1 MDTGTESPLPD
12 DAAIPAVTPVAPP
25 RPAGVAAS
33 TAAAAPVLAGSGSVA
48 PAASVAAGSVPGTGG
63 GSSAGLAS
71 GASGPGG
78 SQVFDAAVAFAHA
91 VAGDAKMKSG
101 ESVVEHA
108 LGTARLLG
116 ALDADP
122 PSMLAAVLFPV
133 SAQPAEIERVVG
145 ERYGAEV
152 NKLIADVRKLSQLG
166 VVGVRAADAHAAG
179 DRDASALRRAHVEL
193 LRKLLLA
200 FAQDIR
206 VVLVR
211 FASRL
216 QTLRYHASVKTSP
229 AAEVARETLEI
240 YAPLANR
247 LGIWQL
253 KWELEDLAFRFE
265 DPDTYRRIARLLD
278 EKRIEREAYVAAAIA
293 RLQDELAAAEIPAEV
308 SGRPKH
314 IYSIWRKMRGKD
326 LDFSELY
333 DVRAFRVIVGDVKD
347 CYTVLGIV
355 HNIWQP
361 IPREF
366 DDYISR
372 PKPNGYKSL
381 HTVVIGD
388 DGRAFEVQIRTRE
401 MHEFAEYGVAAH
413 WRYKEAGARGYTG
426 QFTADDSYDEKIAW
440 LRQLLAWKD
449 ELASGVASATPWTPG
464 LAPTSGGAALDT
476 GGGRHSHSA
485 WDQLKQTAIDDHIYV
500 LTPQARVIALPQ
512 GSTAIDFA
520 YHLHTDLGHRCRGAR
535 VDGAMVPLNTPL
547 RNGQTVDI
555 IAVKQGGPSRDWLN
569 PNLGYLQSP
578 RGRQKVRTWFNALE
592 LQESVSNGR
601 AMVEKTLQRE
611 GKTSVNLDDLAN
623 KLGFKTPEALF
634 LVVGKDEFSLRSVEQ
649 ALADPPP
656 PADAPPEIV
665 AKSSSGRSVAS
676 GASSG
681 VLVAGEGALLTQ
693 LARCCRPAPP
703 DPVAGF
709 VTRGKGVSIHRL
721 DCATFRRMASESPER
736 VLDTAW
742 STDALGQRGDTVYPV
757 DLMIEAFDRQGLL
770 RDISD
775 IFAREKINV
784 VGVQTVSKRNL
795 AYMHFT
801 IEVKNS
807 AQAQRAVVVLSE
819 IQGMIRASR
828 R

>member
-1 MDTGTESPLPD
+1 MPG
-12 DAAIPAVTPVAPP
+12 PV
-25 RPAGVAAS
+25 
-33 TAAAAPVLAGSGSVA
+33 
-48 PAASVAAGSVPGTGG
+48 GG
-63 GSSAGLAS
+63 
-71 GASGPGG
+71 
-78 SQVFDAAVAFAHA
+78 QVFDAAVAFVQA

-116 ALDADP
+116 ALDVDP

-145 ERYGAEV
+145 ARYGAEV

-166 VVGVRAADAHAAG
+166 VVGVRAADAHASG
-179 DRDASALRRAHVEL
+179 DRDASAVRRAHVES

-216 QTLRYHASVKTSP
+216 QTLRYHASVKTVP

-253 KWELEDLAFRFE
+253 KWELEDLAFRFQ

-293 RLQDELAAAEIPAEV
+293 RLKSELAAADIPAEV

-413 WRYKEAGARGYTG
+413 WRYKEAGARGYAG

-449 ELASGVASATPWTPG
+449 ELASGASGTAGASGLPG
-464 LAPTSGGAALDT
+464 AASPPGPSSLTSTNGSVVLESGG
-476 GGGRHSHSA
+476 GSHSA
-485 WDQLKQTAIDDHIYV
+485 WDHLKQTALDDHIYV

-555 IAVKQGGPSRDWLN
+555 ITVKQGGPSRDWLN

-592 LQESVSNGR
+592 LQESIANGR

-611 GKTSVNLDDLAN
+611 GKTSVNLDDLAG

-634 LVVGKDEFSLRSVEQ
+634 LVVGKDEFSLRAIEQ
-649 ALADPPP
+649 VLADPPP
-656 PADAPPEIV
+656 PAGALPEIV

-709 VTRGKGVSIHRL
+709 VTRGKGVSIHRR
-721 DCATFRRMASESPER
+721 DCATFRRMAGESPER

-742 STDALGQRGDTVYPV
+742 SDNALGQRGDTVYPV

-784 VGVQTVSKRNL
+784 VGVQTISKRNL
-795 AYMHFT
+795 AFMNFT